1 MNEVNKSPKYLVL
14 SATFLSKQKDFL
26 RFLMKSSINMSMLFQ
41 KDQIKSN

>member
-14 SATFLSKQKDFL
+14 SATFLSKQKNFL
-26 RFLMKSSINMSMLFQ
+26 RFLMKSINMSMLFQ